1 MRARGQTRVGP
12 VSACPVTVGPVTVP
26 PVRSNLRGV
35 LYPTGVWVL
44 LKGGRAICRSFQ
56 RCGRLTGVL
65 VPLPLEDAVALQ
77 HWKIR

>member
-1 MRARGQTRVGP
+1 MPASVGP
-12 VSACPVTVGPVTVP
+12 ASVGPVTVP

-44 LKGGRAICRSFQ
+44 LKGGRAVCRNFQ

-65 VPLPLEDAVALQ
+65 VALPLEDAVALQ